1 MSKHHIL
8 LSLGLIL
15 KYLTHVVIPMISSN
29 YKSIKDILRIYMK
42 SIIIMEM
49 KVEIMKLESNEIDK
63 YFTYVSDKSFVSGSN
78 SENLVVTHA
87 QANHMS

>member
-1 MSKHHIL
+1 
-8 LSLGLIL
+8 
-15 KYLTHVVIPMISSN
+15 MISSN

>member
-1 MSKHHIL
+1 
-8 LSLGLIL
+8 
-15 KYLTHVVIPMISSN
+15 
-29 YKSIKDILRIYMK
+29 
-42 SIIIMEM
+42 M